1 MSAVRHAV
9 KAGAEA
15 KEFIHAEHFDSI
27 DTFSIRAL
35 PGSAGSEGSS
45 DDSSSN
51 RPGEAP
57 VAAMPSSVPGDAPP
71 VAMSFSTGPLES
83 TDEDSRRYALEIGSL
98 SESVNALRVRCGYME
113 KGKAVDV
120 PIAPAASLTVKINAS
135 GEGVLFFTPAEAVD
149 SIELTIREITLSP
162 FSCTVYGSSSSWD
175 VYPNLRFRMKDGTV
189 LTQAQTLHLVSSETV
204 FEGFSCLSA
213 RQSQPVTYSVAGWLF
228 GRAGQALPLYF
239 CKRTRKID
247 FPAAYALTRSPGAVY
262 NIG

>member
-9 KAGAEA
+9 IAGAEA

-35 PGSAGSEGSS
+35 PVYDGSEGSS

-57 VAAMPSSVPGDAPP
+57 AAAMPSSVPGDAPA
-71 VAMSFSTGPLES
+71 VAMSFSSGELES
-83 TDEDSRRYALEIGSL
+83 ADENSRRFALNVDAS
-98 SESVNALRVRCGYME
+98 SVDTLRVRCGYME

-120 PIAPAASLTVKINAS
+120 PVVPAASLTVKINAS
-135 GEGVLFFTPAEAVD
+135 GEGVLGDVPAEAVD

-204 FEGFSCLSA
+204 FEGVSCLSA
-213 RQSQPVTYSVAGWLF
+213 PHSQPVTCSVAGWLF